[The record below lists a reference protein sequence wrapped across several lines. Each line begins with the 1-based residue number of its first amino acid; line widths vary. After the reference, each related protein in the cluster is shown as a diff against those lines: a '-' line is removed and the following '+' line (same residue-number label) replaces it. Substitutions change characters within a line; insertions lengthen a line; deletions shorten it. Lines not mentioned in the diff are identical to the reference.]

1 MRSLLAACLLF
12 AAASALA
19 DAPRG
24 RLPRDAEPL
33 HYTLQFRI
41 DPAADG
47 FAGVTTIRVKLHQPA
62 DHLWLH
68 GAALDVE
75 SVEVTDAAGADSTGK
90 YVPTKDAATKD
101 VDGVARIDFGKRLDA
116 QTIALR
122 IVYRANYNAHLE
134 GLYKARHA
142 DKPYVVTQMEP
153 ISARHAFPGFDEP
166 VFKTPYDVTLEVP
179 PGQKGVTNAAQ
190 KSAVKLAD
198 GWTRIVFATTAKLP
212 TYLIAIGV
220 GPWDIV
226 EAPPIAASQWREAPV
241 PLRAIAAAGEGKRL
255 KEILESTPAIVAAL
269 EDYFGYPY
277 AFGKLDLLAAPDF
290 SAGAMENAGLIIY
303 RDTLML
309 LDANS
314 PAQLRRSSFEVNTHE
329 IAHQWFG
336 DTVTMNWWDDIWL
349 NEAFATWLENRITS
363 KLRPENRADL
373 GMVEGAQYAMR
384 ADSLASARRVRQPIS
399 GVGDIEDAFDSL
411 TYQKGAAVL
420 GMFEAWLGEETFR
433 NGIRN
438 YVREHEFGNATSDDL
453 IAALA
458 KAGDRDE
465 RFGKAMKSFLDQPG
479 VPQVTTSLQCA
490 GGKATLALSQQR
502 YFPAGSSGNAAQR
515 WGVPVCVRLGY
526 GEKTT
531 VQCHLLDQ
539 ASDTLTLADG
549 CPDWYL
555 PNADSRGYYRVAM
568 PAAELGKLT
577 AAVDRLAEREQ
588 LGFADTIRAGFER
601 GDIDVAAVLAA
612 MRQLAPSKTRE
623 ISTSLFGTF
632 NWIRD
637 NLSDATTRPALDA
650 FATSLYLPRLRTL
663 GYAQRPD
670 ESGDEA
676 LMRAVLAE
684 FLARDVE
691 NAEVRAALVEQG
703 RAVLKLAANGH
714 LNFRAANYDLLGTT
728 LSVTVQELGAPAI
741 DALIAE
747 INRQSDPTLRASMI
761 GALGATRD
769 AKLGDRVRNYV
780 LTDAVKLG
788 EVSRLLGVNQSH
800 PENHAAFWTWLKA
813 NFDALVKRMP
823 AKGEGRLVERASDGW
838 CTAAQEKELVEFFA
852 PRAASLTGGDTALA
866 RGREKIVLC
875 AARRDKQGTQGLVA
889 WATAN
894 PPAP

>member
-1 MRSLLAACLLF
+1 MRSLLAACLLIF
-12 AAASALA
+12 AASALA
-19 DAPRG
+19 DDAPRG
-24 RLPRDAEPL
+24 RLPKTAEPL
-33 HYTLQFRI
+33 HYALQFRI

-47 FAGVTTIRVKLHQPA
+47 FAGVTTIRVRLNEAA

-68 GAALDVE
+68 GDSL
-75 SVEVTDAAGADSTGK
+75 SVEKVDVTDAAGTAHTGK
-90 YVPTKDAATKD
+90 YAQAKDA
-101 VDGVARIDFGKRLDA
+101 DGVARIDFGKTLPA
-116 QTIALR
+116 QTIDLR
-122 IVYRANYNAHLE
+122 IVYRSRYDEHLE

-153 ISARHAFPGFDEP
+153 ISARRAFPGFDEP

-198 GWTRIVFATTAKLP
+198 GWTRLTFETTAKLP

-220 GPWDIV
+220 GPWDV
-226 EAPPIAASQWREAPV
+226 VDAPPIAASRWRDKPV
-241 PLRAIAAAGEGKRL
+241 PLRAIAAAGEGPRL
-255 KEILESTPAIVAAL
+255 KEILGATPQIVAAL

-314 PAQLRRSSFEVNTHE
+314 PTQLRRSSFEVNTHE
-329 IAHQWFG
+329 LAHQWFG
-336 DTVTMNWWDDIWL
+336 DTVTMQWWDDIWL
-349 NEAFATWLENRITS
+349 NEAFATWLENRITGR
-363 KLRPENRADL
+363 LRPENRADL

-433 NGIRN
+433 SGIRN

-479 VPQVTTSLQCA
+479 VPQVTTSLSCD
-490 GGKATLALSQQR
+490 GGKAALALSQQR
-502 YFPAGSSGNAAQR
+502 YFPAGSKGDAAQR

-526 GEKTT
+526 GDKTS
-531 VQCHLLDQ
+531 VQCELLDQ
-539 ASDTLTLADG
+539 ASGTMTLADG

-555 PNADSRGYYRVAM
+555 PNADSRGYYRIAM

-577 AAVDRLAEREQ
+577 AAVDKLAEREQ
-588 LGFADTIRAGFER
+588 LGFADAIRAGFER
-601 GDIDVAAVLAA
+601 GDVDVAAALAA

-637 NLSDATTRPALDA
+637 YLSDTTTRPALDA
-650 FATSLYLPRLRTL
+650 FATSLYLPRLREL
-663 GYAQRPD
+663 GYAQRAGENSD
-670 ESGDEA
+670 DA
-676 LMRAVLAE
+676 LMRSALAE

-691 NAEVRAALVEQG
+691 NAQVRAALVEQG
-703 RAVLKLAANGH
+703 RAVLKIGDNGH
-714 LNFRAANYDLLGTT
+714 LTFSAANYDLLGTT
-728 LSVTVQELGAPAI
+728 LSITVQELGAPAI
-741 DALIAE
+741 DALVAE
-747 INRQSDPTLRASMI
+747 IGRQSDPTLRASMI

-769 AKLGDRVRNYV
+769 GKLGDRVRNYV

-800 PENHAAFWTWLKA
+800 PENHAAYWTWLKA

-838 CTAAQEKELVEFFA
+838 CAAAQEKELVEFFA

-866 RGREKIVLC
+866 RAREKIALC
-875 AARRDKQGTQGLVA
+875 VARREKQGTTGLAA
-889 WATAN
+889 WAKAN
-894 PPAP
+894 PPAL